1 MNCYA
6 LIPLAL
12 SLVYFL
18 GRLYG
23 RTAHDRT
30 YYSSFYELFLLLTA
44 VYIAPLGGVSVAL
57 TLGALLVAL
66 VAIFLLRWFVGDKGL
81 LPTGQLLRKRYPWL
95 YRFCTAV
102 ESGAFICL
110 TPYFLPRTSLQPA
123 IGDCPSCGRP
133 RGATL
138 ALLDPQEVSLS
149 LKSETR
155 IPIVLLTS
163 SGSSVPFM
171 QRAECD
177 PFVLGSFFYALTKH
191 FIPHQ
196 TITGSRSLPCCYRLS
211 IPQGRSPGGIIVL

>member
-44 VYIAPLGGVSVAL
+44 VYIAPLGGVPVAL
-57 TLGALLVAL
+57 TLGVLLVAL

-102 ESGAFICL
+102 KSGAFICL
-110 TPYFLPRTSLQPA
+110 TPYFLPRPLYN
-123 IGDCPSCGRP
+123 
-133 RGATL
+133 
-138 ALLDPQEVSLS
+138 LLLVIVPLVVVLVERLS
-149 LKSETR
+149 LYWIHKKS
-155 IPIVLLTS
+155 V
-163 SGSSVPFM
+163 
-171 QRAECD
+171 
-177 PFVLGSFFYALTKH
+177 
-191 FIPHQ
+191 
-196 TITGSRSLPCCYRLS
+196 
-211 IPQGRSPGGIIVL
+211 

>member
-44 VYIAPLGGVSVAL
+44 VYIAPLGGVPVAL

-81 LPTGQLLRKRYPWL
+81 LPTGQLLRKSYPWL
-95 YRFCTAV
+95 
-102 ESGAFICL
+102 SGIEGHRMAP
-110 TPYFLPRTSLQPA
+110 T
-123 IGDCPSCGRP
+123 
-133 RGATL
+133 RGA
-138 ALLDPQEVSLS
+138 
-149 LKSETR
+149 
-155 IPIVLLTS
+155 
-163 SGSSVPFM
+163 
-171 QRAECD
+171 
-177 PFVLGSFFYALTKH
+177 
-191 FIPHQ
+191 
-196 TITGSRSLPCCYRLS
+196 SLPTLHY
-211 IPQGRSPGGIIVL
+211 

>member
-44 VYIAPLGGVSVAL
+44 VYIAPLGGVPVAL
-57 TLGALLVAL
+57 TLGVLLVAL

-102 ESGAFICL
+102 LSGSFICL
-110 TPYFLPRTSLQPA
+110 TPYFLPGPLYN
-123 IGDCPSCGRP
+123 
-133 RGATL
+133 
-138 ALLDPQEVSLS
+138 LLMVIVPLVVVLVERLS
-149 LKSETR
+149 LYWIHK
-155 IPIVLLTS
+155 
-163 SGSSVPFM
+163 
-171 QRAECD
+171 
-177 PFVLGSFFYALTKH
+177 
-191 FIPHQ
+191 
-196 TITGSRSLPCCYRLS
+196 RSA
-211 IPQGRSPGGIIVL
+211 